1 MRTFARTTAG
11 THPRAGIGSA
21 VMLAAVSLAVPGC
34 RRGEAKAVFIDPAL
48 VALLPGDTVALA
60 GIRVKELRTTP
71 VYRTLADKGYLRSA
85 EEFASRVGLQG
96 NIEIWEVLLA
106 SDGRSTLNLVRGRFS
121 PPGMEPQIK
130 GEQIPRS
137 KYKTHTLYGGDRA
150 AVVFLNST
158 TAVAGPAP
166 LLHAVIDRRSASHVE
181 TPPALKQARSVPAG
195 SQIWVAAI
203 GQSPLL
209 SDAIPETG
217 NLSNL
222 HKVLGSMQGV
232 WAGVKFAEG
241 ASTQAE
247 GSCLNEEDAKA
258 LGTAIKGIIG
268 LARLRTPDDETM
280 LLRVL
285 DSFQVTQIG
294 TRLQFRADLSSDLLA
309 YFLNKIPP
317 ARAGGVRIPA
327 RCPLSSG
334 HSGFQTSTGFP
345 TSPDLGPTPIP

>member
-1 MRTFARTTAG
+1 MRIPATTPAG
-11 THPRAGIGSA
+11 PHPRVGFGFAA
-21 VMLAAVSLAVPGC
+21 LLAALLLVVPGC
-34 RRGEAKAVFIDPAL
+34 RRSEPKPVFIDPAL
-48 VALLPGDTVALA
+48 VALLPGDAVALA
-60 GIRVKELRTTP
+60 GIRAKELRATP

-85 EEFASRVGLQG
+85 EEFASRAGLER

-106 SDGRSTLNLVRGRFS
+106 SDGKGTLNLVRGRFS

-130 GEQIPRS
+130 GEQILRS
-137 KYKTHTLYGGDRA
+137 KYRTYTLYGSEQA

-158 TAVAGPAP
+158 TAAAGRVH
-166 LLHAVIDRRSASHVE
+166 LLHALIDRRSASRVE
-181 TPPALKQARSVPAG
+181 TPAVLEHTRSLPAG

-209 SDAIPETG
+209 GDAIPETG
-217 NLSNL
+217 NLANL
-222 HKVLGSMQGV
+222 RKVLGSMQGV

-241 ASTQAE
+241 ASMQAE
-247 GSCLNEEDAKA
+247 GSCLNEEDAKS

-268 LARLRTPDDETM
+268 LARLRTPDNETI

-294 TRLQFRADLSSDLLA
+294 TRLQFRADLSGDLLA

-317 ARAGGVRIPA
+317 ARASRAEPRPGD
-327 RCPLSSG
+327 
-334 HSGFQTSTGFP
+334 
-345 TSPDLGPTPIP
+345 SP